1 MFQQQP
7 IYIRKRKDSESIIE
21 YELFFKDLID
31 YLETIRRFI
40 PKDVNEINLVCKRL
54 YTDYTKPFYSKW
66 ANLNLITWNSEYEQ
80 NYHSFL
86 LEYLSTKILLPHRF
100 LIYLNLQPETGI
112 IDELKKAKSP
122 NSFFFIL
129 NKIQRVLNL
138 PLLRNDVRI
147 IETLTNQ
154 LIKDKI
160 PVFPSNRQLARL
172 IRCSENTIS
181 RRINFLT
188 NRAMFTQKYR
198 VDLAKLG
205 YNSFAII
212 HKEQFEN
219 LPPSIEPFCLADIP
233 IDWGERVAKIKIFQI
248 PYTKKILLSG
258 IREFYRPVYEI
269 TLTKSYLGWNLSG
282 LKPVIADRWK
292 IYPPIFNG
300 EQWSDI
306 VLSQYNGIE
315 QNLFNDLTA
324 IRISKVQAKML
335 DLLQIEAL
343 TNKHISKTLG
353 LTPKYVQ
360 EYFELFIEKELISR
374 FLQIGHM
381 GLDSK
386 VWITLIGSEGN
397 NDYNLL
403 TNIVEHLKFFPFSW
417 LFYNENKMDAGT
429 RPLLAGLLWFP
440 SSWFVDFYGIWI
452 QLINHGF
459 IPKVNMRQGVIK
471 WNIEIGKTYDFANT
485 NHWLVTNR

>member
-7 IYIRKRKDSESIIE
+7 FYIQSREDLSSEIE
-21 YELFFKDLID
+21 YDLFFKDLVD
-31 YLETIRRFI
+31 YLEIIKRFI
-40 PKDVNEINLVCKRL
+40 PKDANEINKICEKL
-54 YTDYTKPFYSKW
+54 YKDYTKPFYGKW
-66 ANLNLITWNSEYEQ
+66 ADLNLISWNSEYNQ
-80 NYHSFL
+80 NYRSFM

-100 LIYLNLQPETGI
+100 LIYLNLQPETDI
-112 IDELKKAKSP
+112 IDQLKKARSP
-122 NSFFFIL
+122 NSFFFTL

-147 IETLTNQ
+147 ITTLTNQ

-181 RRINFLT
+181 RRINYLA

-212 HKEQFEN
+212 HKDKFEN
-219 LPPSIEPFCLADIP
+219 LPPSFKPFCLADIP
-233 IDWGERVAKIKIFQI
+233 IDWGKKVAKIKIFQI
-248 PYTKKILLSG
+248 PFTNKILLSS

-269 TLTKSYLGWNLSG
+269 ALTKSFLGWNLSG
-282 LKPVIADRWK
+282 LKPSTADRWK
-292 IYPPIFNG
+292 IYPPIFIG

-306 VLSQYNGIE
+306 VLSEDSGIE

-324 IRISKVQAKML
+324 LKISKVQAKML
-335 DLLQIEAL
+335 DLLQVEAIA
-343 TNKHISKTLG
+343 NKHISKTLG
-353 LTPKYVQ
+353 ITPKYVQ
-360 EYFELFIEKELISR
+360 EYFELFMETELITR

-403 TNIVEHLKFFPFSW
+403 NNIVEHLKFFPFSW
-417 LFYNENKMDAGT
+417 LFYNESKMDTDT

-440 SSWFVDFYGIWI
+440 SSWFVDFYGVWI
-452 QLINHGF
+452 QLIDHGY

-471 WNIEIGKTYDFANT
+471 WNIEISKTYDFSNSKP
-485 NHWLVTNR
+485 W